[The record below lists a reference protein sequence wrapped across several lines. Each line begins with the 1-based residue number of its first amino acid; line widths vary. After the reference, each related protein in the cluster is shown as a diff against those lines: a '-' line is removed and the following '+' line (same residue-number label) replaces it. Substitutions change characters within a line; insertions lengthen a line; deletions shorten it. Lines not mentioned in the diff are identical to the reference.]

1 MKIFCGICCWSFVS
15 VHKSEKILTDL
26 FSVVLLEVDADVIGR
41 TIPGPGRGV
50 DVMGDLEDLVVAADW
65 ARE

>member
-1 MKIFCGICCWSFVS
+1 M
-15 VHKSEKILTDL
+15 